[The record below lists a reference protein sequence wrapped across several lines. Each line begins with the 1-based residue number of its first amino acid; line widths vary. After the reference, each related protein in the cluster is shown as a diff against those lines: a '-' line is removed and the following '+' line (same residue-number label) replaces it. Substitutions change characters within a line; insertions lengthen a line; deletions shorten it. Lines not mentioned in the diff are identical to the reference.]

1 MALFFLRVRRRVG
14 AVLSRVRRAGP
25 SGVAAHAARGAAG
38 ARKKKKRDARKG
50 IAHEPAWS
58 ADE

>member
-1 MALFFLRVRRRVG
+1 MALFFCVCAGASVPYYRASGARGRPARPRMLR
-14 AVLSRVRRAGP
+14 
-25 SGVAAHAARGAAG
+25 AARP
-38 ARKKKKRDARKG
+38 ARAKKKRDARKG

>member
-1 MALFFLRVRRRVG
+1 MALFFLPVRRRVG
-14 AVLSRVRRAGP
+14 AVLSRVRRASPAGA
-25 SGVAAHAARGAAG
+25 AAHARRGASG
-38 ARKKKKRDARKG
+38 ARKKKRDARKG

>member
-1 MALFFLRVRRRVG
+1 VRRRVG

>member
-1 MALFFLRVRRRVG
+1 MLG
-14 AVLSRVRRAGP
+14 AVRPPRA
-25 SGVAAHAARGAAG
+25 
-38 ARKKKKRDARKG
+38 KKKRDARKG

>member
-1 MALFFLRVRRRVG
+1 MALFFCVCAGASAPYYRASARGPVPARPRMLG
-14 AVLSRVRRAGP
+14 AVRPARA
-25 SGVAAHAARGAAG
+25 
-38 ARKKKKRDARKG
+38 KKKRDARKG

>member
-1 MALFFLRVRRRVG
+1 MALFFCVCAG
-14 AVLSRVRRAGP
+14 ASAPYYRASGARACPGP
-25 SGVAAHAARGAAG
+25 PRTLGAARP
-38 ARKKKKRDARKG
+38 AREKKKRDARKG

>member
-1 MALFFLRVRRRVG
+1 MALFFCVCVGESAPYYRASGARACPARPRMLG
-14 AVLSRVRRAGP
+14 AVRPARA
-25 SGVAAHAARGAAG
+25 
-38 ARKKKKRDARKG
+38 KKKRDARKG